1 MIVLILY
8 QILAYKLHIPLPE
21 GGIKITKGIKTM
33 KEDPKNLERR
43 KEAARRLAIIAGQIN
58 AVKAM
63 IENGRDCLDIAIQSS
78 AVLNAL
84 RGVNKIILRNLMDDC
99 HNTKRTIEEANDEV
113 IDVLYKFIK

>member
-1 MIVLILY
+1 MV
-8 QILAYKLHIPLPE
+8 K
-21 GGIKITKGIKTM
+21 K
-33 KEDPKNLERR
+33 DPKNLERR

-63 IENGRDCLDIAIQSS
+63 IENGRDCIDIATQSS
-78 AVLNAL
+78 AVLNAM
-84 RGVNKIILRNLMDDC
+84 RSVNKIILRNLMDDC